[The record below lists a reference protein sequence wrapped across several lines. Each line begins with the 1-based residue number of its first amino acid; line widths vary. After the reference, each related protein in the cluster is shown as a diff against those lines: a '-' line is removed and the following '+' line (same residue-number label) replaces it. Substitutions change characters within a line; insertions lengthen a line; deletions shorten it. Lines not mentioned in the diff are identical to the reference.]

1 MLLATLIKQ
10 ENNMKDTH
18 KECRMCKQTLELNMF
33 KDVRKK
39 NKSGEYKYYKHS
51 YCGECEI
58 KRQAKYNKTRARPE
72 GVLSW
77 DEHVKQKAQSKKKRL
92 ERLAIEKEQ
101 RKIEREKLKQEKL
114 KLKEEQRKL
123 NIEAGKAKWETWY
136 AEYKESGAIEK
147 MKQDYRK
154 KAEQEREA
162 NLATGVKVC
171 SACKKEKPLSEY
183 HMRNRKRK
191 DNSVYRQPYANCKEC
206 RRENNRYYENTP
218 NGKVIKRNNS
228 NLRDKR
234 SRQATPKWL
243 TKEQR
248 KEIIDTYN
256 EMRELNKLNLESY
269 HVDHIIPLKGKS
281 ICGLH
286 VPWNLR
292 VIKAFDNM
300 SKGNEILES
309 IYTESDVT

>member
-1 MLLATLIKQ
+1 MLVATLIKQ
-10 ENNMKDTH
+10 ENNMKDNH
-18 KECRMCKQTLELNMF
+18 KECRICKQTLELNMF

-39 NKSGEYKYYKHS
+39 NKSGEYKYYKNS
-51 YCGECEI
+51 YCDECEI
-58 KRQAKYNKTRARPE
+58 KRQAEYSKTRVRPE

-101 RKIEREKLKQEKL
+101 RKIELEKIKQEKI

-123 NIEAGKAKWETWY
+123 NIEAGKTKWEAWY
-136 AEYKESGAIEK
+136 AEYKESGAVEK
-147 MKQDYRK
+147 MRQEFRK

-162 NLATGVKVC
+162 RLATGVKVC
-171 SACKKEKPLSEY
+171 CTCKKEKPLSEY
-183 HMRNRKRK
+183 YMRNRKRK
-191 DNSVYRQPYANCKEC
+191 DNSVYQMPYSMCKSC
-206 RRENNRYYENTP
+206 GRDSDRYYKKTP
-218 NGKVIKRNNS
+218 NGKVLKRNNRR
-228 NLRDKR
+228 LRDR
-234 SRQATPKWL
+234 RNRQATPKWL
-243 TKEQR
+243 TKKQR
-248 KEIIDTYN
+248 KDIIDKYN

-269 HVDHIIPLKGKS
+269 HVDHIIPLIGVA

-292 VIKAFDNM
+292 VIKASDNIAK
-300 SKGNEILES
+300 SNNIVES

>member
-10 ENNMKDTH
+10 ENNMKDIH

-39 NKSGEYKYYKHS
+39 NESGEYKYYKNS

-77 DEHVKQKAQSKKKRL
+77 DEYVKQKAQSKKKRL

-101 RKIEREKLKQEKL
+101 RKIEREKLKQEKI
-114 KLKEEQRKL
+114 KLKEEQKKL
-123 NIEAGKAKWETWY
+123 NIEAGKAKWEDWY
-136 AEYKESGAIEK
+136 SKNKDRMKEE
-147 MKQDYRK
+147 YRK

-162 NLATGVKVC
+162 RLATGVKVC
-171 SACKKEKPLSEY
+171 STCKKEKPLSEY

-191 DNSVYRQPYANCKEC
+191 DNSVYQQPYSSCKEC
-206 RRENNRYYENTP
+206 RRDNDRYYKNTP
-218 NGKVIKRNNS
+218 NGKILKRNNS
-228 NLRDKR
+228 RLRDKR
-234 SRQATPKWL
+234 NRQATPKWL
-243 TKEQR
+243 NKEQR

-269 HVDHIIPLKGKS
+269 HVDHIIPIRGES

-292 VIKAFDNM
+292 VIKASDNM
-300 SKGNEILES
+300 SKSNNITES